1 MILAMPYEN
10 GEVFQHFGKSKEFQ
24 LHEIENGKI
33 LGSRVLSTAGSGHS
47 ALADMLGKLGVTV
60 LVCGGIGDGAK
71 QALGQWGIQVLAG
84 AQGPVQQV
92 MEDYFAGR
100 LSASAG
106 ATCNHHHEEGH
117 SCSSGDSCCH

>member
-24 LHEIENGKI
+24 LYEVENGKI
-33 LGSRVLSTAGSGHS
+33 LASRVMSAGENGHS

-60 LVCGGIGDGAK
+60 LVCG
-71 QALGQWGIQVLAG
+71 
-84 AQGPVQQV
+84 PVEQV
-92 MEDYFAGR
+92 MEEYLAGR

-106 ATCNHHHEEGH
+106 ATCDHHHEEGH
-117 SCSSGDSCCH
+117 SCHGGASCCH